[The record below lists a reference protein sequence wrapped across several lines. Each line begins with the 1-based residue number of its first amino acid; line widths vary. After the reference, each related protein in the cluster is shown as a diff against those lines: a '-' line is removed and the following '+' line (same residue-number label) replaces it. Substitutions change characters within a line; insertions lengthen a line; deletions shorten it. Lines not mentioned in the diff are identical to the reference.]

1 MAAAMA
7 LTGFGQSPS
16 APPSSN
22 SLLTPIRPQQEEEAQ
37 HAADIDGAGTK
48 RSIHFDD
55 DNDTGYAKRHQP
67 EDYNTRR
74 DENDKYGPELYD
86 SPDQNATMQHHQPA
100 SGRNSDRGAEI
111 PDGAAEGMV
120 ATEVAYV

>member
-1 MAAAMA
+1 MA

-22 SLLTPIRPQQEEEAQ
+22 SLLTPIRPQEQDDEPGSANVD
-37 HAADIDGAGTK
+37 AAGAK

-55 DNDTGYAKRHQP
+55 DDRGYAKRQHT
-67 EDYNTRR
+67 EDYNARG
-74 DENDKYGPELYD
+74 DENDRYGTGVYD
-86 SPDQNATMQHHQPA
+86 SPDQASTIHRHQPV
-100 SGRNSDRGAEI
+100 GRNGDRGAEGH
-111 PDGAAEGMV
+111 DSAGEGLV

>member
-16 APPSSN
+16 APPSNN
-22 SLLTPIRPQQEEEAQ
+22 SLLTPLRPQQGDDEA
-37 HAADIDGAGTK
+37 HTTDIDDAGTK

-55 DNDTGYAKRHQP
+55 ADNIGYAKRHQP
-67 EDYNTRR
+67 EDYNTRG
-74 DENDKYGPELYD
+74 DENDKYGPVLYD
-86 SPDQNATMQHHQPA
+86 SPDQNATLHRHQ
-100 SGRNSDRGAEI
+100 SGGRNSDQGAEG
-111 PDGAAEGMV
+111 PDGATEGMV